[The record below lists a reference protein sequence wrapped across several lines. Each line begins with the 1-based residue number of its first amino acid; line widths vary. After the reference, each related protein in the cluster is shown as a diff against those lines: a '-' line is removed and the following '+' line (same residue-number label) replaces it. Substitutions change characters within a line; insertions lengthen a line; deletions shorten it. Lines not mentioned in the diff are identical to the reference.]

1 MTDARRPDDIRNVI
15 TGMAYRRGATEGGTH
30 RVVVTGIGLVT
41 AHGAGRELNAAAFR
55 SGRRALSRLTVFD
68 TTGLRVHHGGEA
80 PLPDALPA
88 CGLSERQCQR
98 LDRAA
103 KLLVLAGLECLA
115 DSGWDDSLRQQAG
128 VLSFGT
134 SAAGMSLGEAY
145 YRRKI
150 SAPGDQRHLAHLAHL
165 YQPSGQARL
174 LADATGLQGAVHV
187 IANACASGSNAIG
200 HAFHLVKNGRVRR
213 AVAGGYD
220 ALSHLVFA
228 GFDSLQALST
238 TLPRPFA
245 ADRDGLALG
254 EGAAVLTLERLDD
267 ALARGATVWGEIVGY
282 GASTDL
288 HHLTQPHPEGEAAWR
303 SMSAACEEAGWS
315 PGEVDYINAHGTGT
329 PLNDSA
335 EGAAIGRWA
344 GDAVGQVRV
353 SSTKGGV
360 GHLLGGAGAVEA
372 ALCLLALREGWLPP
386 NVPVDTLDPV
396 CQFELVQTPT
406 DLPLQRVLSNSFG
419 FGGANATLA
428 LHHFPAA

>member
-1 MTDARRPDDIRNVI
+1 
-15 TGMAYRRGATEGGTH
+15 MAYRRGATEGGSH
-30 RVVVTGIGLVT
+30 RVVVTGIGIVS
-41 AHGAGRELNAAAFR
+41 AHGLGRARNAAGFR
-55 SGRRALSRLTVFD
+55 SGQTALRPITVFD
-68 TTGLRVHHGGEA
+68 TSGLRVHQGGEA
-80 PLPDALPA
+80 PLPEVMPA
-88 CGLSERQCQR
+88 CGLTGRQLGR

-103 KLLVLAGLECLA
+103 KLLVLAGLECLEHA
-115 DSGWDDSLRQQAG
+115 GWDDALRQQAG
-128 VLSFGT
+128 VLSLGT

-145 YRRKI
+145 FVNKVNAPSRQRR
-150 SAPGDQRHLAHLAHL
+150 LAHLAQL

-174 LADATGLQGAVHV
+174 LADAAGLQGALHV

-200 HAFHLVKNGRVRR
+200 HAFHLVKHGRARR

-254 EGAAVLTLERLDD
+254 EGAAVLTLERLED
-267 ALARGATVWGEIVGY
+267 AQARGARIWGEIAGY

-288 HHLTQPHPEGEAAWR
+288 HHLTQPHPEGEAARR
-303 SMSAACEEAGWS
+303 SMSAACAEAGWT

-344 GDAVGQVRV
+344 GEAVGGVRV
-353 SSTKGGV
+353 SSTKGSV

-372 ALCLLALREGWLPP
+372 ALCLLALSEGWLPP
-386 NVPVDTLDPV
+386 NVPVANPDPV
-396 CQFELVQTPT
+396 CLFQLVQAPA
-406 DLPLQRVLSNSFG
+406 DAPLRRVLSNSFG

-428 LHHFPAA
+428 LQAPPGA